1 MELRVF
7 DIIDGITKLGP
18 GIRFGIWTQ
27 GCPRRCPGCMTSNSQ
42 PLDGGYLVGV
52 DELVKRIQKSQRT
65 ELTIS
70 GGEPFLQAKALVE
83 LITKLRSHNEIGVI
97 VYTGYTYDELQN
109 SKDDSYMEL
118 LQLCD
123 LIIDGAYEETLND
136 GKNLRGSSNQKAIL
150 LTDKYIDFAKEIGTK
165 PAEIEFFVR
174 EDRISMVGV
183 PTREIL
189 ERMKNTSF

>member
-27 GCPRRCPGCMTSNSQ
+27 GCPKRCPGCMTPNSQ
-42 PLDGGYLVGV
+42 LLDGGYLVCV

-70 GGEPFLQAKALVE
+70 GGEPFLQAKSLVE

-136 GKNLRGSSNQKAIL
+136 GKNLRGSSNKKAIL

-174 EDRISMVGV
+174 ENRISMVGV

-189 ERMKNTSF
+189 QRMKNTSF

>member
-1 MELRVF
+1 M
-7 DIIDGITKLGP
+7 
-18 GIRFGIWTQ
+18 
-27 GCPRRCPGCMTSNSQ
+27 
-42 PLDGGYLVGV
+42 GV

-70 GGEPFLQAKALVE
+70 GGEPFLQAKSLVE

-174 EDRISMVGV
+174 ENRISMVGV

-189 ERMKNTSF
+189 QRMKNTSF

>member
-1 MELRVF
+1 
-7 DIIDGITKLGP
+7 
-18 GIRFGIWTQ
+18 
-27 GCPRRCPGCMTSNSQ
+27 
-42 PLDGGYLVGV
+42 
-52 DELVKRIQKSQRT
+52 
-65 ELTIS
+65 
-70 GGEPFLQAKALVE
+70 
-83 LITKLRSHNEIGVI
+83 
-97 VYTGYTYDELQN
+97 
-109 SKDDSYMEL
+109 MEL

-174 EDRISMVGV
+174 ENRISMVGV

-189 ERMKNTSF
+189 QRMKNTSF